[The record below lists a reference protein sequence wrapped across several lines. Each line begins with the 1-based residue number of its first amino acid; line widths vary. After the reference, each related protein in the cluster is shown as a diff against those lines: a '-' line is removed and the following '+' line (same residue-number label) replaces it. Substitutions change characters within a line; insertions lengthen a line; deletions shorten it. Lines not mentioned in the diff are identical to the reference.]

1 VLYVIESGAT
11 LSSTTLLDRHDF
23 ERGKNRYKSFLTSL
37 ALTSTSTHRLETL
50 RYTDCLVFSSI
61 HGPPRL
67 LSRLHTIDPLLVPDP
82 RIIPSPRCPPIVLI
96 SSTYGSESRISPSTN
111 RPHLTGHKPPSSP
124 SSQLPFNSSLLSA
137 IPKQPNNDFDHHFNH
152 EGISRSH
159 LCLRN
164 PSLSRSRCDDVTLPQ
179 HRCGLPD
186 LHNHQLDPGLHL
198 ELEMDTQGR

>member
-1 VLYVIESGAT
+1 VH
-11 LSSTTLLDRHDF
+11 R
-23 ERGKNRYKSFLTSL
+23 KRYKSFLISL
-37 ALTSTSTHRLETL
+37 ALTSSSAHRLETL
-50 RYTDCLVFSSI
+50 WYTDCLVFSSI
-61 HGPPRL
+61 HGPPRF
-67 LSRLHTIDPLLVPDP
+67 LSRLL
-82 RIIPSPRCPPIVLI
+82 PSTHSPNLIYESSHRLAVHRSSSSLPPIVLI

-111 RPHLTGHKPPSSP
+111 RPHLTGYKPPSSP
-124 SSQLPFNSSLLSA
+124 SAQLPFNSSLLST
-137 IPKQPNNDFDHHFNH
+137 IPKQPYDVFDHHFNH